1 MFFRNLIRFSG
12 GFFGKLEAM
21 VAEYKRTLDL
31 DALRIKADALICDNR
46 EEIRAGS
53 VIISTGEDLIDDDYY
68 DAGIVLLKVAYDNGC
83 LDGNIT
89 VMLVRLAENEF
100 KNGNVDAGKKYILE
114 LCDYIDNY
122 EETIGFN
129 GLTDVWEKYKH
140 YVTADIEN
148 LERMR
153 NPEPLSP
160 EECSESIEDIFT
172 LCDGELLCELS
183 IHLRELSAS
192 GNRIDLLT
200 PQETNVYY
208 VDEFIE
214 NINSDGLDHYLFYY
228 GTNFESLRSALA
240 EIGCKAAIELT
251 DRVIK
256 RLPRKRIPQN
266 LDKWQ
271 DVLISLEVKDI
282 DFEDLEDFYFE
293 TVESQIL
300 RALSDY
306 VKANREHFR

>member
-160 EECSESIEDIFT
+160 EECSENIEDIFT

-183 IHLRELSAS
+183 THLSELSAD
-192 GNRIDLLT
+192 GERLDLLS
-200 PQETNVYY
+200 PQEKNVYY

-214 NINSDGLDHYLFYY
+214 NINSDGLDHYLYYY
-228 GTNFESLRSALA
+228 GTNFVYLRSALDA
-240 EIGCKAAIELT
+240 IGCDKAIDLT
-251 DRVIK
+251 DKIIRK
-256 RLPRKRIPQN
+256 LPRRAIP
-266 LDKWQ
+266 KSEERWQ
-271 DVLISLEVKDI
+271 DVLDKLEEKGK
-282 DFEDLEDFYFE
+282 DFEDLEDYYYE
-293 TVESQIL
+293 SVEHSLIY
-300 RALSDY
+300 AVSDY
-306 VKANREHFR
+306 VKANKDCFK